1 MNELRETGFMSN
13 RGRQNAA
20 SFLINDLKQP
30 WHLGAMYFE
39 HHLIDYDVYS
49 NYGNWTYLA
58 GVGADPRNDRV
69 FNLNRQAQ
77 MYDPDGEYV
86 HQWAYT

>member
-1 MNELRETGFMSN
+1 MNELRETSFMSN

-30 WHLGAMYFE
+30 WYLGAMYFE

-58 GVGADPRNDRV
+58 GVGADPRKDRV